1 MDTNSQELN
10 ERPFCGKCGLE
21 INHHVGVC
29 AGCVLKVAVESLSA
43 SDHPALGPIAVKG
56 RSPIVES
63 LNQQFSDYEFVE
75 LIGRG
80 GSGWTFLATQKSLA
94 RNVAIKLLSR
104 SDARRNELERF
115 QKEAGNLA
123 KLNHSNIVTVHD
135 FGATDQFL
143 YIVMEYVPNLTL
155 RRWASRGKLDAEQV
169 CAIGSQICRALEIAH
184 ETGLIHRDIKPENIL
199 VVKSEPEFEIRVADF
214 GISQLTASNSVLD
227 SVNGLTAT
235 GLIIGTPFYMA
246 PEQQIP
252 GKTIDRRA
260 DIFST
265 AVVLYELLTGQLP
278 QGSFPPPSQFG
289 RCDAAL
295 DAILIRALSNDPNN
309 RFETAGE
316 FADQLE
322 SQWAPGAEKPGS
334 KWAVPVLV
342 LAGLILLL
350 VLPFGLPRLFDKTS
364 GEQENEIAAL
374 SEPDAKQKTIE
385 QQDSPKQKNETT
397 PQKNETAPQDEPPL
411 IPKIYQNLLEEISSN
426 DSRKTRSALTS
437 LKNAP
442 PVPEINSIT
451 ERVAQLTL
459 DTNSFVS
466 LQAIETLIALN
477 FEKGYEALA
486 KAMEGGVHSK
496 SRAIMVVDKLADSRF
511 IPILAKELNK
521 NRSRR
526 VVRALVLLGP
536 ESESTLQSYVQQQ
549 QSWLYMIPA
558 IEAIGEIGSEDS
570 FELLE
575 SLESSTES
583 FVGPAATK
591 AIAAI
596 KARIDQKPA
605 EQ

>member
-1 MDTNSQELN
+1 M
-10 ERPFCGKCGLE
+10 
-21 INHHVGVC
+21 
-29 AGCVLKVAVESLSA
+29 
-43 SDHPALGPIAVKG
+43 
-56 RSPIVES
+56 
-63 LNQQFSDYEFVE
+63 
-75 LIGRG
+75 
-80 GSGWTFLATQKSLA
+80 
-94 RNVAIKLLSR
+94 
-104 SDARRNELERF
+104 
-115 QKEAGNLA
+115 
-123 KLNHSNIVTVHD
+123 
-135 FGATDQFL
+135 
-143 YIVMEYVPNLTL
+143 
-155 RRWASRGKLDAEQV
+155 
-169 CAIGSQICRALEIAH
+169 
-184 ETGLIHRDIKPENIL
+184 IHRDIKPENIL

-246 PEQQIP
+246 PEQQMP
-252 GKTIDRRA
+252 DKTIDRRA

-289 RCDAAL
+289 RCNAAL
-295 DAILIRALSNDPNN
+295 DTILIRALSNDPNN

-322 SQWAPGAEKPGS
+322 SQGAPGAEKPGS

-350 VLPFGLPRLFDKTS
+350 VLPFGLTRLFDKTS

-385 QQDSPKQKNETT
+385 QQDSPK
-397 PQKNETAPQDEPPL
+397 QKNETAPQDEPPL

-526 VVRALVLLGP
+526 ILRALVLLGP

-570 FELLE
+570 FKLLE

-596 KARIDQKPA
+596 NARINQKA
-605 EQ
+605 SEQ

>member
-1 MDTNSQELN
+1 M
-10 ERPFCGKCGLE
+10 
-21 INHHVGVC
+21 V
-29 AGCVLKVAVESLSA
+29 
-43 SDHPALGPIAVKG
+43 
-56 RSPIVES
+56 
-63 LNQQFSDYEFVE
+63 
-75 LIGRG
+75 
-80 GSGWTFLATQKSLA
+80 
-94 RNVAIKLLSR
+94 
-104 SDARRNELERF
+104 
-115 QKEAGNLA
+115 
-123 KLNHSNIVTVHD
+123 VT
-135 FGATDQFL
+135 
-143 YIVMEYVPNLTL
+143 
-155 RRWASRGKLDAEQV
+155 
-169 CAIGSQICRALEIAH
+169 
-184 ETGLIHRDIKPENIL
+184 
-199 VVKSEPEFEIRVADF
+199 SEPEFEIRVADF

-227 SVNGLTAT
+227 SNNGLTAT

-322 SQWAPGAEKPGS
+322 SQGAPGAEKPGS

-350 VLPFGLPRLFDKTS
+350 VLPFGLTRLFDKTS

-385 QQDSPKQKNETT
+385 QQDSPKQKNETTPQKNETAPQKNETAPQKNETT

-526 VVRALVLLGP
+526 ILRALVLLGP

-596 KARIDQKPA
+596 NARINQKA
-605 EQ
+605 SEQ